1 MPRQYGSYSPNQRF
15 DGLPR
20 ALVGYGQDLPIVGV
34 HAKLVAAAHPTQ
46 QAGVLLFP
54 RLRLVDDDFQ
64 QKIMSGAPRPR
75 EEAAQLALVL
85 FHDLG
90 RILRTGAGTGIS
102 PHGSQATPEASN
114 PRRPCPRT

>member
-1 MPRQYGSYSPNQRF
+1 MPPAVRIVFADQRF

-64 QKIMSGAPRPR
+64 QEIMPGAPRPR

-90 RILRTGAGTGIS
+90 
-102 PHGSQATPEASN
+102 ASFAPGRN
-114 PRRPCPRT
+114 RHFTTWFSGHA